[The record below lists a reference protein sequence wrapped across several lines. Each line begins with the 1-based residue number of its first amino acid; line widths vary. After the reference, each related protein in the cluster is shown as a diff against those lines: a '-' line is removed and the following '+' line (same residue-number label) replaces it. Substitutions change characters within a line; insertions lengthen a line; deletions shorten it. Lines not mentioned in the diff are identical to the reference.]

1 MIQILGPAGAVEQSL
16 YNALTMKK
24 RIAVYPGSFDP
35 VTFGHLDIIER
46 ASKIFDHLIV
56 SVFVHSAKKHMF
68 PLEERVAML
77 KTALKGRRN
86 VSVDCFEGLL
96 VDYVRKKKTDVV
108 IRGLRAISDLEYEF
122 QIAAV
127 NRTLY
132 RDIETVFFMPRV
144 RYSYLSSS
152 VVRDIAHFGGDVSKL
167 VPANVAKAI
176 AARRKA

>member
-1 MIQILGPAGAVEQSL
+1 
-16 YNALTMKK
+16 MKK

-46 ASKIFDHLIV
+46 AAKIFDHVIV
-56 SVFVHSAKKHMF
+56 SVFVHSGKRHMF
-68 PLEERVAML
+68 TVEERVAML
-77 KTALKGRRN
+77 RQALKGKKN

-96 VDYVRKKKTDVV
+96 TDYVKKKKTDVV

-122 QIAAV
+122 QMAAI

-132 RDIETVFFMPRV
+132 RHIETVFFMPRV

-152 VVRDIAHFGGDVSKL
+152 VVRDIAHFKGDVTKL
-167 VPANVAKAI
+167 VPAHVAKAI
-176 AARRKA
+176 KGKK